1 MPINVT
7 MPRLSDTMEQGTV
20 VKWHVKVGDKVASG
34 QVIADIETDKA
45 TMEQA
50 VFDEGIIAKLVCPE
64 GKQVKVGDV
73 IAVLAEDGESVSDA
87 ASASGAA
94 PAPRAAPP
102 SAASASSAAI
112 ASSAA
117 AASSATPA
125 AARTIV
131 ADVHATDVSG
141 EDRMRVS
148 PLARRMASEM
158 GLELSQVQGSGPGGR
173 VVKRDVLLAAEN
185 RSAAVPATR
194 GAQATANELVAATPS
209 MIPAA
214 ATSAGALVH
223 GAQSIEVPVSNMR
236 GIIAKR
242 LVESKQQIPHYQ
254 VTMKFSMDA
263 VLALRGSLNEQ
274 LASMEVKLSVN
285 DFIVRAC
292 ALAMA
297 KNPFFN
303 ASWAGDRILLHQ
315 QVNVGV
321 AIALPEEKG
330 GGLVVGVV
338 KDANLKS
345 LRQISGEIR
354 SLGEKART
362 KGLSMDEMSGATF
375 TISNLGMFGV
385 DNFTAI
391 INPPNSA
398 ILACGAALEQPVVR
412 NHQLVVGFEMAATLS
427 LDHRV
432 IDGAMASKYLQS
444 LKQFVEGPTMLLV

>member
-1 MPINVT
+1 

-50 VFDEGIIAKLVCPE
+50 VFDDGTIARLVCPE

-73 IAVLAEDGESVSDA
+73 IAVLAEDGESVDA
-87 ASASGAA
+87 AASGAPASGAA
-94 PAPRAAPP
+94 PRAAAP
-102 SAASASSAAI
+102 
-112 ASSAA
+112 AA
-117 AASSATPA
+117 AASSAG
-125 AARTIV
+125 ARGPIV
-131 ADVHATDVSG
+131 ADVEAVEVG
-141 EDRMRVS
+141 GARVRIS
-148 PLARRMASEM
+148 PVARRMAQEM
-158 GLELSQVQGSGPGGR
+158 GVDLAQVAGSGPGGR
-173 VVKRDVLLAAEN
+173 IVKRDIVLAAEN
-185 RSAAVPATR
+185 RGSAAPAAR
-194 GAQATANELVAATPS
+194 
-209 MIPAA
+209 PAA
-214 ATSAGALVH
+214 AQALVAGTAAPAAAPQG
-223 GAQSIEVPVSNMR
+223 GAMVAGVQSVEVPVSTMR
-236 GIIAKR
+236 GVIAKR

-254 VTMKFSMDA
+254 VTMKFAMDA
-263 VLALRGSLNEQ
+263 ILAMRGQLNEQ
-274 LASMEVKLSVN
+274 LSAMEVKLSVN

-297 KNPFFN
+297 RNPFFN
-303 ASWAGDRILLHQ
+303 ASWAGDRILVHQ

-338 KDANLKS
+338 RDANLKS

-362 KGLSMDEMSGATF
+362 KGLSVEEMSGATF

-398 ILACGAALEQPVVR
+398 ILACGAAIEQPVVR
-412 NHQLVVGFEMAATLS
+412 NHQLTVGWEMAATLS

-432 IDGAMASKYLQS
+432 IDGAMAAKYLQS
-444 LKQFVEGPTMLLV
+444 LKQFVETPTLLLV

>member
-50 VFDEGIIAKLVCPE
+50 VFDDGHIARLVCPE
-64 GKQVKVGDV
+64 GKQVKVGEV
-73 IAVLAEDGESVSDA
+73 IAVLAEEGESVDA
-87 ASASGAA
+87 AAAAAAAGSAPAARPAPAAAA
-94 PAPRAAPP
+94 PARE
-102 SAASASSAAI
+102 
-112 ASSAA
+112 
-117 AASSATPA
+117 
-125 AARTIV
+125 IV
-131 ADVHATDVSG
+131 ADVVAKPVAVPSAAAPAR
-141 EDRMRVS
+141 DRDHVRVS
-148 PLARRMASEM
+148 PVARRMAEEM
-158 GLELSQVQGSGPGGR
+158 GVDLAQVQGSGPGGR
-173 VVKRDVLLAAEN
+173 VIKRDIVLAAEN
-185 RSAAVPATR
+185 RSSAAPAR
-194 GAQATANELVAATPS
+194 AAAPAAQGIVAAGPTAV
-209 MIPAA
+209 AA
-214 ATSAGALVH
+214 APAG
-223 GAQSIEVPVSNMR
+223 GAIVAGVQSIEVPVSNMR
-236 GIIAKR
+236 GVIARR
-242 LVESKQQIPHYQ
+242 LVESKQSIPHYQ
-254 VTMKFSMDA
+254 VSMKFSMDA
-263 VLALRGSLNEQ
+263 LLALRGSLNEQ
-274 LASMEVKLSVN
+274 LSAMEVKLSVN
-285 DFIVRAC
+285 DFIIRAC

-297 KNPFFN
+297 RHPFFN

-338 KDANLKS
+338 RDAHLKS
-345 LRQISGEIR
+345 LRQISGEVR

-362 KGLSMDEMSGATF
+362 KGLSPEEMSGATF

-398 ILACGAALEQPVVR
+398 ILACGAAIEQPVVR
-412 NHQLVVGFEMAATLS
+412 NHQLVVGWEMSATLS

-432 IDGAMASKYLQS
+432 IDGAMAAKYLQS
-444 LKQFVEGPTMLLV
+444 LKQFVETPTMLLV